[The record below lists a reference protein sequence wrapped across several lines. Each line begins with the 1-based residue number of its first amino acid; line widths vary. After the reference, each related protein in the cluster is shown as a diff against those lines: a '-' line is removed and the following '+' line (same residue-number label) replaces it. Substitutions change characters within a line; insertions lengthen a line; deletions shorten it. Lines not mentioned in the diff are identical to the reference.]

1 MKIDS
6 RVVMEQEYNRGFKDG
21 KEKAKLEVLRALVVE
36 FEAVNKIE
44 SCDYRS
50 GMRRVITRVQEALE
64 KL

>member
-1 MKIDS
+1 MQINS
-6 RVVMEQEYNRGFKDG
+6 RAVMGQEYNRGFKDG

-36 FEAVNKIE
+36 LETANKIE
-44 SCDYRS
+44 SYDYRS

>member
-6 RVVMEQEYNRGFKDG
+6 RAVMEQEYNRGFKDG

-36 FEAVNKIE
+36 LEIANKIE
-44 SCDYRS
+44 SCDYRN
-50 GMRRVITRVQEALE
+50 GMNRVITRIQEAIE

>member
-1 MKIDS
+1 MQINSRAVMK
-6 RVVMEQEYNRGFKDG
+6 QEYNRGFKDG

-36 FEAVNKIE
+36 LETANKIE
-44 SCDYRS
+44 SYDYRS